1 MKKRDKYWLI
11 RLFQSLVVVLIF
23 LSISLF
29 NMVQF
34 NHSYMEEEREELQVF
49 TRQIEWAI
57 LPYLKNNDYEN
68 VKKYTSD
75 FKNEDITISI
85 FDAGKNLIATSKPDN
100 SKKMLSKTF
109 DKHTGWES
117 KWKTYKYSLKNK
129 MIEDVK
135 EISAGNKKYYLEIT
149 ISEADV
155 MRTII
160 KGQMT
165 LMIFFG
171 VCILFLLWG
180 LIESFYRAKT
190 TFNSFEDSVIKI
202 ANGELDT
209 PIDIANLELLEELS
223 FSVKKMTMRLKNQIR
238 RLKQLEEYKTNFLQ
252 NITHEIKTPITAINS
267 AIQLIENNNSIA
279 DNDRE
284 CFEIIQFQTKSIN
297 KLVNDILVLSE
308 IEVAKTNEEKHFEK
322 FNLNSMIMK
331 TISIFSHLA
340 PEINFIQNANV
351 EIRADEEL
359 LSVALSNLL
368 TNALKYSGS
377 DKIDVI
383 LSRSDNQAEL
393 QVKDYGTGIEQK
405 HLKHIFE
412 KFYRVDKARSRQN
425 GGSGLGLAIVK
436 NIAELHNGKITAES
450 EQNKGTVFTLI
461 LPLE

>member
-57 LPYLKNNDYEN
+57 LPYLKNSDYEN

-180 LIESFYRAKT
+180 LIESFYRTKT

-238 RLKQLEEYKTNFLQ
+238 RLKQLEEYKTHFLQ

-267 AIQLIENNNSIA
+267 AIHPI
-279 DNDRE
+279 
-284 CFEIIQFQTKSIN
+284 K
-297 KLVNDILVLSE
+297 
-308 IEVAKTNEEKHFEK
+308 
-322 FNLNSMIMK
+322 
-331 TISIFSHLA
+331 
-340 PEINFIQNANV
+340 
-351 EIRADEEL
+351 
-359 LSVALSNLL
+359 
-368 TNALKYSGS
+368 
-377 DKIDVI
+377 
-383 LSRSDNQAEL
+383 
-393 QVKDYGTGIEQK
+393 
-405 HLKHIFE
+405 
-412 KFYRVDKARSRQN
+412 
-425 GGSGLGLAIVK
+425 
-436 NIAELHNGKITAES
+436 
-450 EQNKGTVFTLI
+450 
-461 LPLE
+461 